1 MALKSTI
8 YKADLQIADMDR
20 HYYQTH
26 SLTLARHPSETD
38 ERMMVRLLAFARH
51 ADEALLFGEG
61 IASDEEP
68 DLWRKDLTGTIEQ
81 WIEMGQP
88 EEKWV
93 RKACGRS
100 QQVVIYSYARSTP
113 LWWQPISS
121 KLERLENLSVYQI
134 AAETT
139 QAIAK
144 LAQRSM
150 QLQCTIQDGLL
161 WLADENNQV
170 QVDFEVL
177 KAASR

>member
-20 HYYQTH
+20 HYYETH

-38 ERMMVRLLAFARH
+38 ERMMVRVLAFARH
-51 ADEALLFGEG
+51 ASATLGFGEG
-61 IASDEEP
+61 ISSDEEP
-68 DLWRKDLTGTIEQ
+68 DLWQKDLTGTIEL

-88 EEKWV
+88 EEKWL

-113 LWWQPISS
+113 LWWQPISN
-121 KLERLENLSVYQI
+121 KVERLENLSVYQI

-144 LAQRSM
+144 MAQRTM

-161 WLADENNQV
+161 WLADGNNQV

-177 KAASR
+177 KAAIR

>member
-1 MALKSTI
+1 
-8 YKADLQIADMDR
+8 MDR

-100 QQVVIYSYARSTP
+100 QQVVIYNATP
-113 LWWQPISS
+113 AAP
-121 KLERLENLSVYQI
+121 RFGGNLSVANLSDWKI
-134 AAETT
+134 
-139 QAIAK
+139 
-144 LAQRSM
+144 
-150 QLQCTIQDGLL
+150 
-161 WLADENNQV
+161 
-170 QVDFEVL
+170 
-177 KAASR
+177 